1 MRRSVVRK
9 ALFLG
14 FDSSTQGLKAS
25 AVNESLQVVYSCAI
39 NYDADL
45 PSFGTSGGAH
55 VSGSTVTAPSL
66 MFASALDTVLE
77 KMETDGFAFS
87 DVVAISGSGQQHGS
101 VFLKEGSRAALGAA
115 NASAGALAP
124 QLDAAGIFARP
135 DSPIWM
141 DSSTG
146 AQCAQLED
154 RLGGAAAV
162 AALTGSRAF
171 ERFTGNQI
179 AKVYE
184 QTPQVYEQTE
194 RVALISSFMCSL
206 LVGDYAPIDTS
217 DGAGMNL
224 MDLQRQAWSD
234 AALDA
239 TAPELKRR
247 LGDVVPA
254 HTVVGSVSPYMS
266 ARYGFSPQCSVVA
279 WSGDNPNSVAGL
291 GIRDEG
297 DVGISLG
304 TSDTLFSIVSA
315 AASVPSVSSHT
326 FVNPVDPASHMV
338 MLCVKNGSLAREAV
352 CARVAGGDWDAFNAL
367 VASTPAGNDGN
378 VGFFFEQPEIVPH
391 ITTAGVRRF
400 DGEGGTVESFATP
413 AIEARAVLEGQLMSM
428 RSHAE
433 AAGLVPKRLIATGGA
448 SANVALVQVIADVFG
463 APVFASTQTDSASL
477 GAAYRALHGDVCAKA
492 AADGGAFVSYA
503 ELTADAT
510 NASLSL
516 AATPDDANHG
526 VYSAMLRAYNELV
539 ARVVAEDAGSL

>member
-1 MRRSVVRK
+1 MLRRAVY
-9 ALFLG
+9 LG
-14 FDSSTQGLKAS
+14 FDSSTQGLKVS
-25 AVNESLQVVYSCAI
+25 AISGDLSVVYSSAI
-39 NYDADL
+39 NFDKDL
-45 PSFGTSGGAH
+45 PQFGTSGGAIAEGA
-55 VSGSTVTAPSL
+55 VVTAPSL
-66 MFASALDTVLE
+66 MFAAALDIVLDRM
-77 KMETDGFAFS
+77 KSDGFAFE

-101 VFLKEGSRAALGAA
+101 VYLKDGARAALGALD
-115 NASAGALAP
+115 ASAGALAP
-124 QLDAAGIFARP
+124 QLEAADIFARA

-146 AQCAQLED
+146 AQCAQLEE

-184 QTPQVYEQTE
+184 QTPEVYAETE

-217 DGAGMNL
+217 DGAGMNM
-224 MDLQRQAWSD
+224 MDLTRQEWSD

-239 TAPELKRR
+239 TAPELRKR
-247 LGDVVPA
+247 LGEVVPA
-254 HTVVGSVSPYMS
+254 HTVVGAVSPYLCE
-266 ARYGFSPQCSVVA
+266 RFGFAPQCSVVA

-291 GIRDEG
+291 GIRDAG

-304 TSDTLFSIVSA
+304 TSDTLFSIVGA
-315 AASVPSVSSHT
+315 EDSVPSLNSHT

-367 VASTPAGNDGN
+367 VATTPAGNDGN
-378 VGFFFEQPEIVPH
+378 VGFFFEQAEIVPH
-391 ITTAGVRRF
+391 IETPGVRRF
-400 DGEGGTVESFATP
+400 NSDGVLVESFASP
-413 AIEARAVLEGQLMSM
+413 AIEARAVLEGQLLSM

-448 SANVALVQVIADVFG
+448 SANSTLVQVIANVFG
-463 APVFASTQTDSASL
+463 APVFVSTQTDSASL
-477 GAAYRALHGDVCAKA
+477 GAAYRALHGHECAKA
-492 AADGGAFVSYA
+492 ADAGGEFVSYA
-503 ELTADAT
+503 DVTAAAT
-510 NASLSL
+510 SESLSL
-516 AATPDDANHG
+516 AAEPDSAAHTQYTELLPAYRDLTVRVIAADA
-526 VYSAMLRAYNELV
+526 S
-539 ARVVAEDAGSL
+539 S